1 MTHPV
6 YFTGEAEKDLM
17 EIYQYIGASGR
28 PMTAKSLLKGI
39 RKARDRLSEM
49 PERGR
54 TVPEL
59 HRIGISDYRE
69 ILFKIY
75 RIIYEIEPSHRV
87 IIHCILDGRRDIQSV
102 LARRMLR

>member
-1 MTHPV
+1 MTHQV

-17 EIYQYIGASGR
+17 EIYESIRDSGR
-28 PMTAKSLLKGI
+28 PMTAKSLLKMI
-39 RKARDRLSEM
+39 RQTCDRLSEM

-75 RIIYEIEPSHRV
+75 RILYEIEPSHRV
-87 IIHCILDGRRDIQSV
+87 VIHCILDGRRDVQTV
-102 LARRMLR
+102 LAQRMLR

>member
-17 EIYQYIGASGR
+17 EIYGDIRDSGC
-28 PMTAKSLLKGI
+28 PMTARSLLKQI
-39 RKARDRLSEM
+39 RQACDRLSET
-49 PERGR
+49 PQRGR

-59 HRIGISDYRE
+59 NRIGISDYRE
-69 ILFKIY
+69 IIFKVY

-87 IIHCILDGRRDIQSV
+87 TIHCILDGRRDVQTV
-102 LARRMLR
+102 LAQRMLR